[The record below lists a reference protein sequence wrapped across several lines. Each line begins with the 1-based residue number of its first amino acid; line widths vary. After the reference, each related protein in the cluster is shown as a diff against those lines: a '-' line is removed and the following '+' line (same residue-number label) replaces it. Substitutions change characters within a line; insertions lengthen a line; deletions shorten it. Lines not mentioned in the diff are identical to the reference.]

1 MASRLSR
8 LLEEES
14 EHQWLAIGLFAL
26 FALAGGWAVG
36 ATGTLSS
43 LSDAPVTA
51 AWQGHDVIDVA
62 MIDGEWDLAHVGIV
76 INPQGPL
83 LYIQHTEGQD
93 GVTII
98 SETNVPERL
107 LKTEEGVWWDA
118 GNGVLRGYAE
128 SGDQPA
134 DYRQTL
140 SGLESGHAIDLVQ
153 SSTTTAVLGWLLV
166 QDGQSTS
173 AVAYDGLGSEF
184 TAVSPPEGV
193 TWTHL
198 ERLDERHLAAVGWRT
213 STAPGQNPAQPEQQ
227 AAVTLIQIDDG
238 TMVALETLQGP
249 DGSVHT
255 VAPAAE
261 ETVLVATEQ
270 GAMLVGSDAEVTV
283 IDVQSTAAMAAEDGS
298 LWFAGGAESTL
309 MPRWVDGTL
318 GSERLASPLGV
329 AVSASE
335 SDGHRWLLFGLED
348 GGDHAALVLDVDHTS
363 SPLSGRGFLNLLFLI
378 VGTACILGLAGT
390 WWRQAKA

>member
-107 LKTEEGVWWDA
+107 LKADDGVWWDA
-118 GNGVLRGYAE
+118 GTN
-128 SGDQPA
+128 
-134 DYRQTL
+134 
-140 SGLESGHAIDLVQ
+140 
-153 SSTTTAVLGWLLV
+153 
-166 QDGQSTS
+166 
-173 AVAYDGLGSEF
+173 
-184 TAVSPPEGV
+184 
-193 TWTHL
+193 
-198 ERLDERHLAAVGWRT
+198 
-213 STAPGQNPAQPEQQ
+213 
-227 AAVTLIQIDDG
+227 
-238 TMVALETLQGP
+238 
-249 DGSVHT
+249 
-255 VAPAAE
+255 
-261 ETVLVATEQ
+261 
-270 GAMLVGSDAEVTV
+270 
-283 IDVQSTAAMAAEDGS
+283 DV
-298 LWFAGGAESTL
+298 
-309 MPRWVDGTL
+309 P
-318 GSERLASPLGV
+318 
-329 AVSASE
+329 
-335 SDGHRWLLFGLED
+335 
-348 GGDHAALVLDVDHTS
+348 
-363 SPLSGRGFLNLLFLI
+363 
-378 VGTACILGLAGT
+378 
-390 WWRQAKA
+390 

>member
-26 FALAGGWAVG
+26 FALAGGWAVS

-51 AWQGHDVIDVA
+51 AWHGHDVIDVA
-62 MIDGEWDLAHVGIV
+62 MIDGDWDLAHVGIV
-76 INPQGPL
+76 VNQQGPL
-83 LYIQHTEGQD
+83 LYIQHTEGEG

-98 SETNVPERL
+98 SETSVPERL
-107 LKTEEGVWWDA
+107 LKADDGVWWDA

-128 SGDQPA
+128 TGDQP
-134 DYRQTL
+134 YKQTL
-140 SGLESGHAIDLVQ
+140 SGLDSGHAIDLVQ

-184 TAVSPPEGV
+184 TAVSSPEGV

-198 ERLDERHLAAVGWRT
+198 ERLDERHLAAIGWRA
-213 STAPGQNPAQPEQQ
+213 STAPGQNPAQPERQ
-227 AAVTLIQIDDG
+227 AAISLIQIDDG
-238 TMVALETLQGP
+238 TMVLLETLNGP
-249 DGSVHT
+249 EGSVHT
-255 VAPAAE
+255 ALATAD
-261 ETVLVATEQ
+261 ETVLVATQQ
-270 GAMLVGSDAEVTV
+270 GAMLVGSDAETTS
-283 IDVQSTAAMAAEDGS
+283 IDVTSSAAMVAEDGS
-298 LWFAGGAESTL
+298 LWFAGGADSTL
-309 MPRWVDGTL
+309 MPKWVDGAL
-318 GSERLASPLGV
+318 HSERLSAPLGL
-329 AVSASE
+329 AVTDSE
-335 SDGHRWLLFGLED
+335 SDGHRWILFGLE
-348 GGDHAALVLDVDHTS
+348 GAGEHAALVLDADHS
-363 SPLSGRGFLNLLFLI
+363 ASMLSGRGFLNLLFLV

-390 WWRQAKA
+390 WWRQATA

>member
-1 MASRLSR
+1 M
-8 LLEEES
+8 
-14 EHQWLAIGLFAL
+14 
-26 FALAGGWAVG
+26 G

-166 QDGQSTS
+166 W
-173 AVAYDGLGSEF
+173 L
-184 TAVSPPEGV
+184 TA
-193 TWTHL
+193 L
-198 ERLDERHLAAVGWRT
+198 
-213 STAPGQNPAQPEQQ
+213 
-227 AAVTLIQIDDG
+227 
-238 TMVALETLQGP
+238 
-249 DGSVHT
+249 
-255 VAPAAE
+255 
-261 ETVLVATEQ
+261 
-270 GAMLVGSDAEVTV
+270 
-283 IDVQSTAAMAAEDGS
+283 
-298 LWFAGGAESTL
+298 
-309 MPRWVDGTL
+309 
-318 GSERLASPLGV
+318 
-329 AVSASE
+329 
-335 SDGHRWLLFGLED
+335 
-348 GGDHAALVLDVDHTS
+348 
-363 SPLSGRGFLNLLFLI
+363 
-378 VGTACILGLAGT
+378 
-390 WWRQAKA
+390 